1 MCFESISARAV
12 GRWLACF
19 ACFLGPMLCGAQ
31 PLASPPAPPASDVLT
46 LNQCLNVALVNQP
59 QLRQAR
65 IDQEITRASNQV
77 ALAAWLPQVGF
88 TGTGQHYFQLPF
100 TIFPDATTGVPTP
113 RQLGVRNVT
122 TLGLSGTQTIFNN
135 DVLLAA
141 RSKRFNNRAAEQN
154 TVEVRINT
162 VTGVSK
168 AFYDV
173 LLSQRQLE
181 VFAQDIA
188 RLQRNYRDARARY
201 EAGIADKTE
210 YLQAEISLNN
220 SLAGRKQ
227 SLEAVNAKLA
237 YLKQLMGLAPE
248 RQLALQYDTLKLEQ
262 DAVVDTT
269 MGLTV
274 ANRIEIQQLQTEKS
288 LQDINVDY
296 YRLGFLPSLSAF
308 ANYNTVFQNNEISEQ
323 YRTRFPNSYAGIQL
337 GLPIFTGFRRNW
349 NVRRARLQNQR
360 LDEDI
365 TNTRNVINTEYA
377 TALAAYKGYY
387 TEYLLGKR
395 NLEASQEVYD
405 VINLQYREGIRAYI
419 DLIVA
424 QTTLRTSQL
433 NYYTALFQV
442 LGSKVDLLR
451 ATGQLPTDY

>member
-1 MCFESISARAV
+1 MYVAFLSARAV
-12 GRWLACF
+12 CRWLACF
-19 ACFLGPMLCGAQ
+19 ACFWGPVLCDAQ
-31 PLASPPAPPASDVLT
+31 PLSSPSPASDVLT
-46 LNQCLNVALVNQP
+46 LSECLNTALVNQP

-65 IDQEITRASNQV
+65 IDQEITKASNQV
-77 ALAAWLPQVGF
+77 ALSAWLPQVGF
-88 TGTGQHYFQLPF
+88 AGTGQHYFQLPF

-122 TLGLSGTQTIFNN
+122 TLGLSATQAIYNN

-154 TVEVRINT
+154 TVNVRINT

-262 DAVVDTT
+262 DAIVDTT
-269 MGLTV
+269 MGLTI
-274 ANRIEIQQLQTEKS
+274 ANRIEFQQLQTERS

-308 ANYNTVFQNNEISEQ
+308 ANYNTVFQNNEVSEQ

-365 TNTRNVINTEYA
+365 ANTRNVINTEYA
-377 TALAAYKGYY
+377 TALATYKGYY

-395 NLEASQEVYD
+395 NLE
-405 VINLQYREGIRAYI
+405 LPRKC
-419 DLIVA
+419 
-424 QTTLRTSQL
+424 TT
-433 NYYTALFQV
+433 
-442 LGSKVDLLR
+442 
-451 ATGQLPTDY
+451 